1 MKYPCEIIND
11 LLPLYIDD
19 ICNEKSKEVVC
30 NHLSSCEKCKQ
41 NYEKMKGV
49 DNIMKNNNSEDLKVA
64 DSLKNIR
71 RKIFR
76 NKIFVSILT
85 IVIIAFVIFG
95 VGIIME
101 NIEKVIKYDNNII
114 VTKVNRED
122 KGVCLEAEMTGNLM
136 ISTTQKRV
144 EIEKDGEKEIN
155 IYFYSETNA
164 LEDLLANNKTTSH
177 YFIAPINEDND
188 IDNVYY
194 YTGDYSNLEE
204 MTAKELDK
212 VNQNATLLWS
222 K

>member
-19 ICNEKSKEVVC
+19 LCNEKSKEVIKE
-30 NHLSSCEKCKQ
+30 HLSSCEKCKQ

-49 DNIMKNNNSEDLKVA
+49 DDVMKNNNSEDFKVSE
-64 DSLKNIR
+64 SLKNIR

-76 NKIFVSILT
+76 NKIFVSVLT
-85 IVIIAFVIFG
+85 IVVIGFVAFG
-95 VGIIME
+95 VGTIME
-101 NIEKVIKYDNNII
+101 NIEKEIKYDNNII

-122 KGVCLEAEMTGNLM
+122 KGVCLEAEITGNRIL
-136 ISTTQKRV
+136 STTQKRV
-144 EIEKDGEKEIN
+144 EIEKNGEMEIN

-164 LEDLLANNKTTSH
+164 WEDLLANNKTTSH

-204 MTAKELDK
+204 MTIEELDK